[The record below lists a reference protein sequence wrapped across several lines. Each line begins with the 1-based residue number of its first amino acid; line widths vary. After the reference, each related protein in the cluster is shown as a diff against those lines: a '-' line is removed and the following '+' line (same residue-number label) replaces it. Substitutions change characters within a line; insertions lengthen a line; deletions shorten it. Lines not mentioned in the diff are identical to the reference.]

1 MHDCTVNL
9 DRLVHSQVLLKLT
22 VILISASKRKRA
34 DLVAGA
40 SSTDFDSISV
50 YIVELSMDP
59 RDLLYF
65 LPPKLQSRENR
76 GLQYS
81 S

>member
-9 DRLVHSQVLLKLT
+9 DRLAHSQVLLKLT